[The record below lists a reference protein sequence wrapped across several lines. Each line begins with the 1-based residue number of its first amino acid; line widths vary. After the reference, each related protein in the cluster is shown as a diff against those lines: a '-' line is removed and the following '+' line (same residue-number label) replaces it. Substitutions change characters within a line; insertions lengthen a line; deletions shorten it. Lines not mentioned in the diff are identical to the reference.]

1 MSGQSTVRVLP
12 TLATHCASE
21 RHEPHTRPTRDVV
34 WRPQTLTTL
43 GYPAPG
49 CARAS
54 LERVVWSQH
63 QRLRLC
69 AGGVVQC
76 ETLGA
81 VVRDPNASDSAVG
94 LPAVLV
100 LKFDGCLE
108 LLPQSALKLNFAC
121 SPKHPDSGCCARLR
135 QPGRFYAARSEIFPI
150 GDREPTGSSNERCQP
165 IHSETVSYTH
175 LTLPTILLV

>member
-1 MSGQSTVRVLP
+1 M
-12 TLATHCASE
+12 
-21 RHEPHTRPTRDVV
+21 
-34 WRPQTLTTL
+34 TTL

-54 LERVVWSQH
+54 LEQVVWSQH

-100 LKFDGCLE
+100 LKFDGVLE
-108 LLPQSALKLNFAC
+108 LQTAGPVKMRTQ
-121 SPKHPDSGCCARLR
+121 
-135 QPGRFYAARSEIFPI
+135 
-150 GDREPTGSSNERCQP
+150 
-165 IHSETVSYTH
+165 HSM
-175 LTLPTILLV
+175 ILLCRHQSPGTLLE